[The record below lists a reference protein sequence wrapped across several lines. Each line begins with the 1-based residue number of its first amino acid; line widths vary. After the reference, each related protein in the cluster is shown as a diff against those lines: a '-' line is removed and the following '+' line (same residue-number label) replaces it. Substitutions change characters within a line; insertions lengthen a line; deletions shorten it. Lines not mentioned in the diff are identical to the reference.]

1 MALLVR
7 DDLEV
12 RVPLLVQG
20 GVRPPEN
27 GEIDPAQF
35 HRPKLRTNV
44 VPQHTLGPDRR
55 YQLRRWENAVSL
67 AVNRKVRNPAGQPL
81 KDLIGNPDGPF
92 TLWCFRRFVTAL
104 VPRPLDLDSVLLDV
118 AAPQPE
124 DLGLAHARKHDEA
137 EAQSLPLTE

>member
-20 GVRPPEN
+20 GVRPPED

-35 HRPKLRTNV
+35 HRPELRTNV
-44 VPQHTLGPDRR
+44 VPEYALGPDRR
-55 YQLRRWENAVSL
+55 YQLRRREHALSR
-67 AVNRKVRNPAGQPL
+67 AVNGKIRDPIGQPL
-81 KDLIGNPDGPF
+81 EDLIGNADGPLAF
-92 TLWCFRRFVTAL
+92 WCFRRFIAAL
-104 VPRPLDLDSVLLDV
+104 VPRPLYLDSVLLDV

-124 DLGLAHARKHDEA
+124 NL
-137 EAQSLPLTE
+137 